1 MDNQSG
7 LPPNNQ
13 KELKFPLNIFLVIIS
28 ISLVMI
34 GVVAYSFQLGYKM
47 SVKFSPLVDA
57 TMEIKLETTT
67 AHLWFEEI
75 ISGDRNEKIEDVIK
89 HIDNALWYATA
100 MLEGGENP
108 EGFFVPLANPIM
120 RKDIKEVLVKIKTF
134 KEVTKERYATIK
146 ESGVG
151 TPIDQRYD
159 GIFRSFQEQAD
170 LVETKLQDIIAS
182 DLNHYRYLQLFLLV
196 SLISLTLFLLF
207 IFYRYEKQRVKN
219 LALIREAL
227 DKVKV
232 LSGFLPICASCN
244 KIRDDKGYWNQIES
258 YIKEHSEAEF
268 SHSICPECAKKLYPG
283 IYKSGD
289 TIPI

>member
-1 MDNQSG
+1 
-7 LPPNNQ
+7 
-13 KELKFPLNIFLVIIS
+13 
-28 ISLVMI
+28 
-34 GVVAYSFQLGYKM
+34 M

-57 TMEIKLETTT
+57 TMKIKLETTT

-134 KEVTKERYATIK
+134 KEITKERYATIK

-159 GIFRSFQEQAD
+159 GIFRSFQEKAD

-182 DLNHYRYLQLFLLV
+182 DLSHYRYLQLFLLV

-207 IFYRYEKQRVKN
+207 IFYRYEKQRAKN

-232 LSGFLPICASCN
+232 LSGLLPICASCN

-283 IYKSGD
+283 IYKSED

>member
-1 MDNQSG
+1 MVNQSG
-7 LPPNNQ
+7 LPPNKH
-13 KELKFPLNIFLVIIS
+13 KELKFPLNIFLVIIL

-34 GVVAYSFQLGYKM
+34 GILAYSFHLGYKM
-47 SVKFSPLVDA
+47 SAKFSPLVDA

-89 HIDNALWYATA
+89 HIDNAIWYATA

-108 EGFFVPLANPIM
+108 EGTFVPLANPVM
-120 RKDIKEVLVKIKTF
+120 RKDIKEVLVKIKSF
-134 KEVTKERYATIK
+134 KEITKERYATIK
-146 ESGVG
+146 EAGVG

-170 LVETKLQDIIAS
+170 LVETKLQDTIAS

-196 SLISLTLFLLF
+196 SLISSTFFLLF
-207 IFYRYEKQRVKN
+207 IFYRHEKQRVKN
-219 LALIREAL
+219 IALIREAF
-227 DKVKV
+227 DEVKV
-232 LSGFLPICASCN
+232 LSGLLPICASCK

-258 YIKEHSEAEF
+258 YIKKHSEARF
-268 SHSICPECAKKLYPG
+268 THGICPECSKKLYP
-283 IYKSGD
+283 D
-289 TIPI
+289 LD